1 MGSFLQDVR
10 YAFRSL
16 LKSPGFTAVAVVIL
30 TLGIGANATIFTL
43 VNELF
48 FKPPG
53 GVGEPG
59 GVVRLHRFSKDSPED
74 WWSHPD
80 YLFFRDRNR
89 SFSGLA
95 AYSPEAISMTAATAG
110 TKERPLRAGAT
121 FVSANFFDVLK
132 VRPAAGRGFL
142 PQEGAAPGQAAVTVV
157 SHAFWRR
164 ALGGD
169 PGAVGSTLRIN
180 GHPFTVVGVAPADFH
195 SVSPIEDPPDLW
207 VPVTMQPVLT
217 PSPSDWLNRVKDS
230 EVSWLQVLG
239 RLRPGTSPE
248 AAKADMDLLSA
259 AFAKEFPDWSR
270 EEQAVELMP
279 SFQLLA
285 EAKGQ
290 LTRLAGLLLAV
301 VALVLLVA
309 SANVAILL
317 LARATARRKDF
328 GVRVALGASRRRI
341 VSQLLAESLLLSL
354 AGGIG
359 GYLLAFWTASLAS
372 LALPFRFALGLAP
385 DARVLA
391 MTLAVATVSAILFGL
406 APALQAS
413 RADVVSLIKL
423 GDPGSGRSRPLETL
437 VVAQVALSIVLVA
450 GAALFVRSLRA
461 AESVDLGFQTENRL
475 LLSVNLANHG
485 YDKERMVRFVDQAV
499 ERTAALPGVRRVSTV
514 QLVPFGGRWRTSSD
528 VGPLA
533 GSHVSVNAVGPGY
546 FEAMG
551 IPLVAGRGFTP
562 RDREGS
568 PRVFVVN
575 ETLARRLWPDRDPV
589 GQTFDL
595 WGEPRT
601 VVGVA
606 RNAQYHELGE
616 PPVLHVFM
624 PTLQADSKAFFL
636 LVQTVGNPKALTR
649 SVEDVIHTID
659 PDVTIARTATMDET
673 VEKVFA
679 KYRVSATLVT
689 LFAAIALA
697 LAAVGLYGT
706 LSYLVAQSRR
716 AIGVRMALG
725 ASARRI
731 VRSVVTR
738 GLALSGVG
746 IVLGIIAAWAA
757 SRLVAGFVYG
767 VSPQDPATF
776 LAVAVILV
784 AVTCLASCLPA
795 LRASRVDPVDVL
807 KQG

>member
-43 VNELF
+43 VSELF
-48 FKPPG
+48 FEPPA

-59 GVVRLHRFSKDSPED
+59 GVVRLHRFNKQDPEE

-80 YLFFRDRNR
+80 YVYFRERNR

-95 AYSPEAISMTAATAG
+95 AYSPDLVPVTVATPLG
-110 TKERPLRAGAT
+110 GDRPLRAEAAY
-121 FVSANFFDVLK
+121 VSGNFFDVLK

-142 PQEGAAPGQAAVTVV
+142 PQEGAAPGQAAVVV
-157 SHAFWRR
+157 VGHGFWRR
-164 ALGGD
+164 SLGGN
-169 PGAVGSTLRIN
+169 PEVVGSPLRLN
-180 GHPFTVVGVAPADFH
+180 GHPFTVVGVAPAEFQG
-195 SVSPIEDPPDLW
+195 VSPVEPAADLW
-207 VPVTMQPVLT
+207 VPVTMHPVLT
-217 PSPSDWLNRVKDS
+217 PSESDWLNRVKDS

-248 AAKADMDLLSA
+248 AAKTDMDLLSA
-259 AFAKEFPDWSR
+259 AFTQEFPETAR
-270 EEQAVELMP
+270 EGQRVELMP

-285 EAKGQ
+285 TAKSQ
-290 LTRLAGLLLAV
+290 LEKLAGLLLAV

-328 GVRVALGASRRRI
+328 GVRVALGANRRRI
-341 VSQLLAESLLLSL
+341 VSQLLAESVLLSL

-372 LALPFRFALGLAP
+372 RALPFQFAVGFAP

-391 MTLAVATVSAILFGL
+391 LTLAVATASAVLFGL

-423 GDPGSGRSRPLETL
+423 GDPGSGRSRPLEIL

-475 LLSVNLANHG
+475 LVSMNLANHG
-485 YDKERMVRFVDQAV
+485 YDKEGLIRFVDQAV

-514 QLVPFGGRWRTSSD
+514 QLAPFGGRWRTGFHE
-528 VGPLA
+528 GPLV
-533 GSHVSVNAVGPGY
+533 GSQVNVNAVGPGY

-551 IPLVAGRGFTP
+551 IPLVAGRGFTAQ
-562 RDREGS
+562 DREES
-568 PRVFVVN
+568 PRVLIIN
-575 ETLARRLWPDRDPV
+575 ETLARRLWPNGDPV
-589 GQTFDL
+589 GQTFGL
-595 WGEPRT
+595 WGEPKT
-601 VVGVA
+601 VVGVVK
-606 RNAQYHELGE
+606 NAVYHELGE
-616 PPVLHVFM
+616 APVQHVYL
-624 PTLQADSKAFFL
+624 PTLQVGAKDFSL
-636 LVQTVGNPKALTR
+636 LLETAGNPKALAR
-649 SVEDVIHTID
+649 SVEDAIHSID
-659 PDVTIARTATMDET
+659 PDVAIAKIATMEEAI
-673 VEKVFA
+673 EKVFGR
-679 KYRVSATLVT
+679 YRVSATLVT
-689 LFAAIALA
+689 LFAAIALT

-716 AIGVRMALG
+716 AIGVRLALG
-725 ASARRI
+725 ATAKRI

-738 GLALSGVG
+738 GLVLSGIG
-746 IVLGIIAAWAA
+746 IVLGIAAAWGA
-757 SRLVAGFVYG
+757 SRLVEGFVYG

-776 LAVAVILV
+776 VLVAVILV

-807 KQG
+807 K